1 MNFTNPIH
9 LDYIIF
15 TNVTNLVYHKNRQTK
30 IYECKGTQYI
40 PHTQEYKQFYN
51 PTTQNNQKTIINSNQ
66 PAPYPTAT
74 FKQPSPKKTATIT
87 LPTYKVRKV
96 DAN

>member
-1 MNFTNPIH
+1 MNFTNPTH

-15 TNVTNLVYHKNRQTK
+15 TNVTNLVYPKTDKLKFTSAKVHNIFHIHKNINNFITPQHK
-30 IYECKGTQYI
+30 
-40 PHTQEYKQFYN
+40 
-51 PTTQNNQKTIINSNQ
+51 NNQKTIINSNQ

-96 DAN
+96 DTK